1 LDSANN
7 VLINGTHMHMQ
18 RVIIGGVSYVS
29 VIWED
34 VVWDRLMQPSYATP
48 SGTTPDIPI
57 DDIELNH
64 RKAAQNEK
72 LGA

>member
-1 LDSANN
+1 
-7 VLINGTHMHMQ
+7 MHLQ
-18 RVIIGGVSYVS
+18 RVIIGGVRYVS

-48 SGTTPDIPI
+48 SGTSPGIPI
-57 DDIELNH
+57 DNIELNH

-72 LGA
+72 LGV